1 MQSQFSQSLFS
12 HPTQQR
18 SDCPT
23 PILTQEGLRKLE
35 FNRPAKSTVS
45 SLSPKEA
52 FDLREQ
58 GEVDTPEGYETLAAY
73 LQDPE
78 RRIDAAMSLMK
89 VRIDRLPPP
98 NRPLKVFRAC
108 DSSCGAQYG
117 AILPGA
123 YLTELKSQAY
133 EHGRAYLQR
142 DFEIFSTHVYPDEL
156 LTLGNPHDF
165 IYIPRSQ
172 GMAYTRYTTDVYRQT
187 GSTD

>member
-1 MQSQFSQSLFS
+1 MQNQFSQRLFTNS
-12 HPTQQR
+12 IPQR
-18 SDCPT
+18 ADCPT
-23 PILTQEGLRKLE
+23 PILSMEELRQLE
-35 FNRPAKSTVS
+35 FIRPAKSTMS

-58 GEVDTPEGYETLAAY
+58 GEVDTTEGFETLAGY
-73 LQDPE
+73 LQNPE
-78 RRIDAAMSLMK
+78 RRIDAAMSLLK
-89 VRIDRLPPP
+89 VRIDRLPPT
-98 NRPLKVFRAC
+98 NRSLKVFRAC

-123 YLTELKSQAY
+123 YVTELKSQAY
-133 EHGRAYLQR
+133 EHGRSYLQR
-142 DFEIFSTHVYPDEL
+142 SFEIFSTHVYPDEL

-172 GMAYTRYTTDVYRQT
+172 GMAYNRYTTDVYRQT

>member
-1 MQSQFSQSLFS
+1 MQNQFSQPQFV
-12 HPTQQR
+12 HPTLQR
-18 SDCPT
+18 DDSPT
-23 PILTQEGLRKLE
+23 PILTPDGLRQLE
-35 FNRPAKSTVS
+35 FNRPAESLMS

-52 FDLREQ
+52 FDLREL
-58 GEVDTPEGYETLAAY
+58 GEVDTPEGYETLATY

-78 RRIDAAMSLMK
+78 RRVEAAISLLK

-98 NRPLKVFRAC
+98 NRSLKVFRAS

-123 YLTELKSQAY
+123 YVTELKSQAY
-133 EHGRAYLQR
+133 QHGRTYLQR
-142 DFEIFSTHVYPDEL
+142 SFDIFSTHVYPDEL
-156 LTLGNPHDF
+156 LTLGDPHDF